1 MVCRALSSI
10 PSCPDA
16 CLKCHLA
23 SANVTAPSTV
33 VGTWWFWTWCDKYT
47 NWGEMLIVTLDSVKK
62 CWLDRNI
69 NTEEHKEMWKA
80 PPPKE
85 KKESLLALF
94 LYTHQF
100 YITPPKTKKQ
110 PDYVCFLFWFTF
122 FLCSCFFRLNSSS
135 TSCLF
140 FWAIP
145 KLFQLTK
152 QTCIII
158 HPTIH
163 LRDFWNDQFAQI
175 TWTLLHAG
183 MFQSGF

>member
-1 MVCRALSSI
+1 MSWCLPQVPSSVCKCYCSFNGCWDVVILNLMRQVHKLGGNVNCNSGLCQKVLTWQKYKHRRAQ
-10 PSCPDA
+10 
-16 CLKCHLA
+16 
-23 SANVTAPSTV
+23 
-33 VGTWWFWTWCDKYT
+33 G
-47 NWGEMLIVTLDSVKK
+47 
-62 CWLDRNI
+62 
-69 NTEEHKEMWKA
+69 MWKA